1 MRQPSR
7 HPGPPALPRPVL
19 GRRAIVSSRQSRLDL
34 HVAPFT
40 VGAGE
45 QRFRGAPPLDL
56 ELVEARGTDLSTY
69 LRYHVPR

>member
-1 MRQPSR
+1 
-7 HPGPPALPRPVL
+7 
-19 GRRAIVSSRQSRLDL
+19 
-34 HVAPFT
+34 VAPFT